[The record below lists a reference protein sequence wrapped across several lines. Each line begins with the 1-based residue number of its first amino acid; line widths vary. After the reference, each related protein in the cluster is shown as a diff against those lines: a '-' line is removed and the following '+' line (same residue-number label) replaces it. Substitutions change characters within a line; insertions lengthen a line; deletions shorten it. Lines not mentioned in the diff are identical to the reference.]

1 MDFMKV
7 SIYVRVSTT
16 KQECENQLIQLRKF
30 AEKSEWDIYKEYCD
44 IISGM

>member
-1 MDFMKV
+1 MKV

-30 AEKSEWDIYKEYCD
+30 AEKSASFCEKILGKTYC
-44 IISGM
+44 